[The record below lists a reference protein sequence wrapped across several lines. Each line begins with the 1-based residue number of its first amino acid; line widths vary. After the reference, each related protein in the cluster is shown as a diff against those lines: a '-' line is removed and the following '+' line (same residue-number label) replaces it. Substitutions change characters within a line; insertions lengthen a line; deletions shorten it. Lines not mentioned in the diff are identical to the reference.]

1 MKDLN
6 CPNCGAP
13 ITGDKCEYCGT
24 VFHIKQH
31 KEVAQYVDCEPVT
44 SANDGLKM
52 QCVSQEQYDAID
64 PKDANTLY
72 LVEKEIIGAGFFSVN
87 DLRRMAGL
95 PPL

>member
-24 VFHIKQH
+24 VFRIKEH
-31 KEVAQYVDCEPVT
+31 KEVTRYVDSEPVT
-44 SANDGLKM
+44 SADDGLKV
-52 QCVSQEQYDAID
+52 QCISQEQYDVID
-64 PKDANTLY
+64 PMDANTLY
-72 LVEKEIIGAGFFSVN
+72 LTVKEIGVGVFSVN